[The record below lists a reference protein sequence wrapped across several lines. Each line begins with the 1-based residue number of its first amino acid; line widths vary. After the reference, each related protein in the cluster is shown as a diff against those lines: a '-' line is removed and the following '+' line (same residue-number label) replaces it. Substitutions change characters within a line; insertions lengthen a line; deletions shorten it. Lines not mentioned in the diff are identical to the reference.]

1 MAESADRMVYIRSGI
16 IIDDNRKDILN
27 YAKEKDIIQER
38 LKIIRVLDELD
49 ELNISLG
56 ISKDII
62 ND

>member
-1 MAESADRMVYIRSGI
+1 VAESADRMVYIRSGI

>member
-1 MAESADRMVYIRSGI
+1 MVYIRSGI